1 MVLWNLKTA
10 VVVSIEPY
18 WVKILDHYYGDLR
31 STSTDATTV
40 WDWLSRDY
48 NAHYPHDPDLF
59 VETVKAGGTRILV
72 FENDEDAVLFKLRF
86 A

>member
-1 MVLWNLKTA
+1 MMVLWNLKPA
-10 VVVSIEPY
+10 VVVPIEPY
-18 WVKILDHYYGDLR
+18 WIKILEHYYIAMR
-31 STSTDATTV
+31 SRNTDGTTV
-40 WDWLSRDY
+40 WDWLARDY
-48 NAHYPHDPDLF
+48 NAHYPHF

>member
-1 MVLWNLKTA
+1 MK

-18 WVKILDHYYGDLR
+18 WVKILEHYYDDIR
-31 STSTDATTV
+31 SPSTDTTTV

-48 NAHYPHDPDLF
+48 NAHHTTVFDKAVLADPR
-59 VETVKAGGTRILV
+59 TRPRTRILV
-72 FENDEDAVLFKLRF
+72 FENNDDAVLFKLRF

>member
-1 MVLWNLKTA
+1 MMALWNLKPA
-10 VVVSIEPY
+10 IVVPIEPY
-18 WVKILDHYYGDLR
+18 WVKILDHYYDNIR
-31 STSTDATTV
+31 SPSTDATTV
-40 WDWLSRDY
+40 WDWLARDY
-48 NAHYPHDPDLF
+48 NAHYPHF